1 VRVGILGLLSRA
13 THPPRPR
20 RRTLPPWFKKP
31 LPKGGATLPVRN
43 LVDELGLHTVCE
55 SAKCPN
61 LNECWS
67 RRTATFMVLGNHCTR
82 RCFFCSVPKARP
94 DPVDADEPR
103 RVAEAAA
110 RLGLRH
116 VVVTSV
122 DRDDLADKGA
132 GHFVSVIAALRARGD
147 FVVEVLTPDFKG
159 RPEGA
164 DEVADAGPDIFNH
177 NVETVPRLY
186 RGVRPGAVYE
196 GSLALLGRAKRRDPR
211 ILTKSGLMVGL
222 GETDDEIEA
231 VLRDLRAAGCDI
243 VTLGQYLRPSDRE
256 LPVERY
262 VSPEEFDALAAR
274 GRALGFLGVYAGPFV
289 RSSYNADAVYAH
301 VAARRDDPAC
311 PPPAPPGPRGPRQA
325 PEVPEAP
332 EE

>member
-1 VRVGILGLLSRA
+1 MEEGAALGILAPLPRF

-20 RRTLPPWFKKP
+20 RRSLPDWFRKP
-31 LPKGGATLPVRN
+31 LPKGGATLPVRRI
-43 LVDELGLHTVCE
+43 VDELNLHTVCE

-67 RRTATFMVLGNHCTR
+67 RRTATFMVLGNNCTR
-82 RCFFCSVPKARP
+82 RCYFCSVPKARP
-94 DPVDADEPR
+94 DPVDAGEPA
-103 RVAEAAA
+103 RVAEAAR

-122 DRDDLADKGA
+122 DRDDLEDKGA
-132 GHFVSVIAALRARGD
+132 GHFVDVIRALRAEGD

-164 DEVADAGPDIFNH
+164 DAVAAAGPDIFNH

-186 RGVRPGAVYE
+186 RAVRPAAEYA
-196 GSLALLGRAKRRDPR
+196 GSLALLARVKRAAPR

-222 GETDDEIEA
+222 GETDDEILA
-231 VLRDLRAAGCDI
+231 VLADLRRAGVDI

-262 VSPEEFDALAAR
+262 VSPEHFEALAAR

-289 RSSYNADAVYAH
+289 RSSYNADGVYRH
-301 VAARRDDPAC
+301 VAGLRR
-311 PPPAPPGPRGPRQA
+311 
-325 PEVPEAP
+325 
-332 EE
+332 